1 MIIKF
6 EQEIFRFSKHDFI
19 HFSDT
24 LGIDDHVLVLG
35 LLRFEKPIWDCL
47 FFIP

>member
-6 EQEIFRFSKHDFI
+6 EQEIFIFLKHDFI

-24 LGIDDHVLVLG
+24 LGIDDENV
-35 LLRFEKPIWDCL
+35 WYY
-47 FFIP
+47 